1 MSYASIAKVCHFVH
15 EVRNEWYGRVIEI
28 RVRNFL
34 DYYVRLLLIKMLT
47 KAHNTALTR
56 VKVSIA
62 ILSKVLFHE
71 YKWQNKACRIH
82 KLLLQLGPNGTTPN
96 GEVIAYLQVEGSTGK
111 GKPGSGGM
119 AGLLKFLQDRAI

>member
-28 RVRNFL
+28 R
-34 DYYVRLLLIKMLT
+34 
-47 KAHNTALTR
+47 AHNTALTR